1 MKIRILILSVCI
13 LMLSSVLLAQEMVP
27 LSNLKEQK
35 IEFKSVPLSSNRTV
49 PQFTFTRKCSAIQQ
63 QDSSPIYFHPDSYFF
78 TYFLLRLYDRR
89 LQRNAGSGDS

>member
-1 MKIRILILSVCI
+1 MKIRILILTVCI

-49 PQFTFTRKCSAIQQ
+49 PQFTFTRT
-63 QDSSPIYFHPDSYFF
+63 PISLLTSYYDYMIGGYNGMPVQVIPDNV
-78 TYFLLRLYDRR
+78 TGGGGYFLTYHAR
-89 LQRNAGSGDS
+89 